1 MGKIS
6 LGQIPLQIQLLD
18 RFDLIVV
25 LKDNGD
31 LEALKEYTEQK
42 IQLQSKPLPK
52 DDLFLQMYL
61 EYARKIEPEIS
72 PEARSMIA
80 QYYINLNTSNRNLKS
95 KRVLETLFR
104 LSKAHAKIRLKK
116 MVESEDV
123 AHITKFYNILINCYL
138 PSLAVIPQDRL
149 VRSVERCRSILEEKG
164 IPMLFSEILEQACYD
179 NEYIRSY
186 VTGSQSEKIEEYH
199 LTPEKNKK
207 IRKIRK
213 LLINDENTMVI
224 NKTPLKLQHKQ
235 DSLTTELTPP
245 PTTSERSERSD

>member
-1 MGKIS
+1 
-6 LGQIPLQIQLLD
+6 
-18 RFDLIVV
+18 
-25 LKDNGD
+25 
-31 LEALKEYTEQK
+31 
-42 IQLQSKPLPK
+42 
-52 DDLFLQMYL
+52 MYL

-80 QYYINLNTSNRNLKS
+80 QYYINLDISNINLKS

-149 VRSVERCRSILEEKG
+149 VRLVERCRSILEEKG
-164 IPMLFSEILEQACYD
+164 SQCYSPRSYRTCYD

-186 VTGSQSEKIEEYH
+186 VTGSQLEKIEEYH

-207 IRKIRK
+207 IRNIRK

-235 DSLTTELTPP
+235 DSLTTGLTPS
-245 PTTSERSERSD
+245 PTTSASSERSD